1 MIYKV
6 VAINGDYADLLR
18 IDPPS
23 ETGETTLVALA
34 LLPKGTMEGSTLKRF
49 MFEYELL

>member
-1 MIYKV
+1 MIYRV
-6 VAINGDYADLLR
+6 VSINGDYADLLR

-34 LLPKGTMEGSTLKRF
+34 LLPDGITVGSTLKRVLF
-49 MFEYELL
+49 DYEII